1 MLFRSAD
8 TEFKIYTDG
17 ASAFKSLFHE
27 LEKAK
32 EHIHIEFFIIENDEL
47 GNRFREILIR
57 KALSGVRVRVIYD
70 YLGGRQLKKTY
81 LQSMRDAGIFIQ
93 PFLPADSFTGFS
105 RINYRNHRKIA
116 VIDGKVGFT
125 GGINIA
131 DRYLKGNGLGLW
143 RDTFVRLR
151 GAGVLGFQNVFLVD
165 WNFVDQK
172 VVTNAK
178 YYPAPQSY
186 GNNFSQMVASGPDT
200 DWETILQGILMAI
213 ANADSYVYI
222 HTPYFLPPESM
233 ITTLKSA
240 ALSGIEVCIMMPERS
255 DSRLTHA
262 ASRSYIRELLEA
274 GIRIF
279 FYRHNFLHSKAIVI
293 DDQIS
298 IVGTANMDV
307 RSYEQN
313 FEVSAFIYEH
323 GTALKLKKAFKT
335 DMKACKELNLNL
347 WKSRTR
353 KEKFK
358 ESLAR
363 LFSPML

>member
-1 MLFRSAD
+1 MQLFFDIMFYTFTGLYLYTSVMIIVIILLENRNPVKTLTWIMVLIMIPLLGIAVYLMLGRSFRRQKIISRNSIREISKDNYSFPLSNLEETGLSPDQIKMVRLLHNNSQSHLYAD

-131 DRYLKGNGLGLW
+131 DRYLKGNGWGLW

-151 GAGVLGFQNVFLVD
+151 GAGVCGLQNVFLVD
-165 WNFVDQK
+165 WNFVVHK
-172 VVTNAK
+172 VVPSAK
-178 YYPAPQSY
+178 Y
-186 GNNFSQMVASGPDT
+186 
-200 DWETILQGILMAI
+200 
-213 ANADSYVYI
+213 
-222 HTPYFLPPESM
+222 
-233 ITTLKSA
+233 
-240 ALSGIEVCIMMPERS
+240 
-255 DSRLTHA
+255 
-262 ASRSYIRELLEA
+262 
-274 GIRIF
+274 
-279 FYRHNFLHSKAIVI
+279 
-293 DDQIS
+293 
-298 IVGTANMDV
+298 
-307 RSYEQN
+307 
-313 FEVSAFIYEH
+313 
-323 GTALKLKKAFKT
+323 
-335 DMKACKELNLNL
+335 
-347 WKSRTR
+347 
-353 KEKFK
+353 
-358 ESLAR
+358 
-363 LFSPML
+363 